1 VGFLSGLLAG
11 GIAVASALVVV
22 GSLVRVP
29 VPAPVRPWI
38 VAVAAVPL
46 LAGELGLL
54 RLPLPQNSRQVP
66 QFVTRVP
73 FWGAVQFGAELGTG
87 MRTYSPTGLPHLVA
101 VAVLLLASWPAAL
114 AAGAGFAA
122 GRALMT
128 LGSLAARDRATA
140 ARSYRLEFPRWRG
153 LFAGLMVAALAV
165 LLVP

>member
-1 VGFLSGLLAG
+1 MGFLSGLLAG

-73 FWGAVQFGAELGTG
+73 FIVKMLGNFRKNLCFGAQC
-87 MRTYSPTGLPHLVA
+87 LP
-101 VAVLLLASWPAAL
+101 
-114 AAGAGFAA
+114 
-122 GRALMT
+122 
-128 LGSLAARDRATA
+128 
-140 ARSYRLEFPRWRG
+140 
-153 LFAGLMVAALAV
+153 
-165 LLVP
+165 